1 MPLQQAPHK
10 LTKEG
15 ILTFGVNSAG
25 KTRSWA
31 TIRKWAELTA
41 TPAHFHIISTEHEM
55 VLRTVEGYL
64 DGTPG
69 HNFFTNATIAGYD
82 HDNRL
87 WTPDAPSDYDTL
99 LAATA
104 KIHAAAGPN
113 DWVVIDSIGLVQT
126 WSRDVWF
133 GAEKGMSYRDF
144 VGSGRKMKEVKPA
157 DWDTMAGL
165 YRDWYFPYIWNFP
178 GHRFAC
184 ARMVEIRTEGDWA
197 EKDRNIL
204 KMFGPHGVK
213 PDGEKN
219 LGFDWHSVLLCS
231 RARDGWNI
239 STVDDPERTYL
250 NDEKIS
256 DFVQDYLMG
265 VAGWQVT

>member
-1 MPLQQAPHK
+1 MLQPAPHK

-31 TIRKWAELTA
+31 TIRKWWEVTN
-41 TPAHFHIISTEHEM
+41 TPGHFYVISTEHEM

-69 HNFFTNATIAGYD
+69 NNFFSNATIVGYD
-82 HDNRL
+82 WDSRM
-87 WTPDAPSDYDTL
+87 WSPDAPSDYDTL
-99 LAATA
+99 VAASA
-104 KIHAAAGPN
+104 KFAAQATGD
-113 DWVVIDSIGLVQT
+113 DWLIIDSIGLAQT
-126 WSRDVWF
+126 WARDVWF

-165 YRDWYFPYIWNFP
+165 YRDWYMDYVWHFP

-184 ARMVEIRTEGDWA
+184 ARMSEIRTEGDWA

-204 KMFGPHGVK
+204 RMFGPHGVK

-219 LGFDWHSVLLCS
+219 LGFDWHSVLLLNH
-231 RARDGWNI
+231 ARDGWKI
-239 STVDDPERTYL
+239 TTIDDPEREYL
-250 NDEKIS
+250 DDKPLT
-256 DFVQDYLMG
+256 DFVNEYLCG
-265 VAGWQVT
+265 IAGWQMT